1 MPIYEYKCTS
11 CGTEFE
17 EIVKAVYRE
26 SDQTCPRCEK
36 KCGKYLDRVQKF
48 SYSLNRSFSRM
59 RHGQ

>member
-1 MPIYEYKCTS
+1 MPIYEYKCES

-17 EIVKAVYRE
+17 AIVKVAQRE

-36 KCGKYLDRVQKF
+36 ECGKHLDRVQRF